1 MEFTVSKPTH
11 DTVNKYYK
19 LAIISPPV
27 FITEGEGLT
36 AKEIE
41 FVGDN
46 SHKLDEFIDVF
57 LEKASQYFSKS
68 LDKSLFLQRLSHKY
82 STGEDSLDGKSIKK
96 ILWIPAYVLFYMTNY
111 EIHWR
116 LEGFE
121 AVNTSPGTALQE
133 SDIQDISKEEPPK
146 HMLPPE
152 SIQKRVRQ
160 KIRGARIR
168 CGFAKLHLERL
179 IEKYYS
185 RYGHFDGLNG
195 NDSELS
201 SDEE

>member
-133 SDIQDISKEEPPK
+133 SDVQDISKEEPPK

>member
-27 FITEGEGLT
+27 FITKGEGLS
-36 AKEIE
+36 AKEME
-41 FVGDN
+41 FVGENAD
-46 SHKLDEFIDVF
+46 KLDEFIDGF
-57 LEKASQYFSKS
+57 LEKASQYFSKP
-68 LDKSLFLQRLSHKY
+68 LDKTLFLQRLAHKY
-82 STGEDSLDGKSIKK
+82 STGEDTLDGKSIKK
-96 ILWIPAYVLFYMTNY
+96 ILWIPAYVLFYMTKY

-121 AVNTSPGTALQE
+121 AVDISPGTALQE
-133 SDIQDISKEEPPK
+133 SDVLDISKEEPPK

-152 SIQKRVRQ
+152 SVQKRVRQ

-179 IEKYYS
+179 IERYYS
-185 RYGHFDGLNG
+185 KYGHFDGLNG
-195 NDSELS
+195 DDSELS
-201 SDEE
+201 SEEE